1 DLASLQ
7 KMEWAKL
14 NAASIAAAAKINP
27 PAPRG
32 LGMGSPAGSTPRVGA
47 GPTLDGRVVTMRS
60 FYEAAPEI
68 SKNVPMLI
76 GSVSEEGNRMASKPA
91 EAEWHATLAGVI
103 GDAKA
108 TALIAAMKKAHPE
121 KSIRTLSY
129 GVSGLLV
136 RNNVTRMAKMKHDL
150 NAAPAFAYYFNWQ
163 SPM

>member
-76 GSVSEEGNRMASKPA
+76 GSVTEEGNRMSSRPT
-91 EAEWHATLAGVI
+91 EEEWRTSLTKAYG
-103 GDAKA
+103 GEKA
-108 TALIAAMKKAHPE
+108 TAIISALKKAYPQ
-121 KSIRTLSY
+121 KKIQTLSY
-129 GVSGLLV
+129 MCSGSPGLNGLSM
-136 RNNVTRMAKMKHDL
+136 RNNVVKLARLK
-150 NAAPAFAYYFNWQ
+150 
-163 SPM
+163 